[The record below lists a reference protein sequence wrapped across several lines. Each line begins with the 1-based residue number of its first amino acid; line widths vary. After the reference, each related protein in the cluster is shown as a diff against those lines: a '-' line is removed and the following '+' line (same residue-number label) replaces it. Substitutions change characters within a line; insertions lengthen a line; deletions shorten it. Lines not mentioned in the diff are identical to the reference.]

1 MSRVLVVYSD
11 SGAVDPFITLL
22 AGKNHQVDKVRSRD
36 AAKYLRTSAFD
47 VVITDCP
54 PAGAAIRDG
63 GVVAQV
69 AENCPETRCIVLT
82 GGDAAEL
89 TLMEKAKDLR
99 FDCFSRDKG
108 PEALLAELEKSTDTE
123 QSSTEQPKPTKKEN
137 LGGIVGES
145 REIRQVFG
153 VISKVAKTDS
163 TVLITGESGTGK
175 ELIARAIH
183 ENSSRAE
190 NPMVVINCSAIP
202 GELLES
208 ELFGHEKGAFT
219 GAHRARMG
227 RFEMADNSTIFLDE
241 IGDMSLNLQ
250 VKLLRVLQEQ
260 TFEKVGGAKSMNVN
274 IRVIAATN
282 KDLAEAIKDGSF
294 REDLFY
300 RLNVIPIKMA
310 PLRQRRSDI
319 PLLVHYFSN
328 RLAQRSGMDRPK
340 RFSEAAMAMMTNYEW
355 PGNIRELENMMERL
369 FVLVSGEI
377 IEPSDFPDYF
387 FDRPRDAQA
396 AVSPGEETI
405 SLEGGLDFNQTVD
418 AFQKRLIV
426 KALEETNGVKSK
438 AAELLKI
445 KRTTLVEKIKKLQI
459 ETDASA

>member
-11 SGAVDPFITLL
+11 SKTIDPFITLL
-22 AGKNHQVDKVRSRD
+22 SGKNHQVDKVRSRD
-36 AAKYLRTSAFD
+36 AASYLSTSAFD

-54 PAGAAIRDG
+54 QAADVGRDD
-63 GVVAQV
+63 GVVAHV
-69 AENCPETRCIVLT
+69 SKNCPETRCIVLT
-82 GGDAAEL
+82 GANAKELCVMAE
-89 TLMEKAKDLR
+89 ENDLR

-108 PEALLAELEKSTDTE
+108 PEALLAEVEKSAPAAAGPETE
-123 QSSTEQPKPTKKEN
+123 KEN

-145 REIRQVFG
+145 REIRQVFS
-153 VISKVAKTDS
+153 VIAKVAKTDS

-183 ENSSRAE
+183 ENSDRVE

-202 GELLES
+202 EELLES

-219 GAHRARMG
+219 GAHRARVG

-260 TFEKVGGAKSMNVN
+260 TFEKVGGAKSMKVN

-282 KDLAEAIKDGSF
+282 KDLSEAIKEGSF

-310 PLRQRRSDI
+310 PLRRRRSDI
-319 PLLVHYFSN
+319 PLLIRYFS
-328 RLAQRSGMDRPK
+328 RKLAQRGGMDLPK
-340 RFSEAAMAMMTNYEW
+340 QFSEEAMKVLTSYEW

-369 FVLVSGEI
+369 FVLVSGDTI
-377 IEPSDFPDYF
+377 DPSDFPDYF
-387 FDRPRDAQA
+387 FEHPRQEQTA
-396 AVSPGEETI
+396 PPETDSI
-405 SLEGGLDFNQTVD
+405 AIEDGVDFNQAVD
-418 AFQKRLIV
+418 DFQRQLIL
-426 KALEETNGVKSK
+426 KALEETNWVKSK
-438 AAELLKI
+438 AAALLNI

-459 ETDASA
+459 EPHSEA